1 LNYGYHISD
10 PDIACDNYDLN
21 IHVVKYNQNND
32 PTANGITI
40 YNNSDGTGTPTNG
53 YYSRAGDVWYS
64 TSGVL
69 SGEAVCYSGPP
80 PPPPTTAPPPPPP
93 PVTYDYY
100 DYERCVNPNA
110 YAGPIYTIQV
120 VSGAGYP
127 PTIIVGG
134 ACHSIY
140 SVTPTTS
147 ATYSIPS
154 YTVPGIP
161 CACE

>member
-1 LNYGYHISD
+1 LASGASFVGNSC
-10 PDIACDNYDLN
+10 ASC
-21 IHVVKYNQNND
+21 
-32 PTANGITI
+32 PT
-40 YNNSDGTGTPTNG
+40 P
-53 YYSRAGDVWYS
+53 
-64 TSGVL
+64 
-69 SGEAVCYSGPP
+69 
-80 PPPPTTAPPPPPP
+80 PPPPPP

-127 PTIIVGG
+127 PTIIVDG

-154 YTVPGIP
+154 YTVPGSP

>member
-1 LNYGYHISD
+1 
-10 PDIACDNYDLN
+10 
-21 IHVVKYNQNND
+21 VKYNQNND

-53 YYSRAGDVWYS
+53 YYSRGGNVWYS

-93 PVTYDYY
+93 PAAYDYY

-110 YAGPIYTIQV
+110 YEGGVYSIPII
-120 VSGAGYP
+120 SGDAP
-127 PTIIVGG
+127 PSTIIVSGD
-134 ACHSIY
+134 CHSIVSY
-140 SVTPTTS
+140 VPQVFASY
-147 ATYSIPS
+147 AIPAA
-154 YTVPGIP
+154 YAPNA
-161 CACE
+161 CACL